1 MKRVVIS
8 ALLSCF
14 AFGYAFADDDTPPR
28 VQNDKKGKESSG
40 EKLAVRLAVTPNT
53 MTYEGG
59 QVSVLATVHDGVPV
73 KAVTAVQIKPDG
85 RQSGVALS
93 LESGTP
99 LDGNWR
105 IAWIMP
111 QNNTSNPLVYGV
123 KVRAADSNNASVESN
138 TIDITVEGR
147 PQSDVMRPKASPG
160 KR

>member
-1 MKRVVIS
+1 MKRIVIS

-14 AFGYAFADDDTPPR
+14 AFGYAFTDDDTPLR
-28 VQNDKKGKESSG
+28 VQNDKKGKASSG

-59 QVSVLATVHDGVPV
+59 QVSVLATVHDSVPV

-85 RQSGVALS
+85 RQSGVGLS

-105 IAWIMP
+105 ITWTMP
-111 QNNTSNPLVYGV
+111 QNNTSNPLVYGI
-123 KVRAADSNNASVESN
+123 KVRASDSNNASIESN
-138 TIDITVEGR
+138 TIDVTVDGR
-147 PQSDVMRPKASPG
+147 PKSDVKRPTASPG
-160 KR
+160 RP